1 VTIRAGSLVALL
13 RSRSGN
19 AAVEFALIAP
29 LLLGMLLGMIDVGMG
44 FYQEMEVEN
53 AAQAGAQYALV
64 KGWDVSAVG
73 TAVAQASTMSDISL
87 APAPSSQE
95 WLGCASGTAITPSS
109 PGEKCANGD
118 PPATY
123 VTVTAQA
130 TYVPI
135 FSLAL
140 SLSPLVDL
148 NLWGGSATVPLTAQ
162 ATIRVQ

>member
-1 VTIRAGSLVALL
+1 VSIRAGSLVALL

-29 LLLGMLLGMIDVGMG
+29 LLLAMLVGMVDVGMG

-53 AAQAGAQYALV
+53 AAQVGAQYALV
-64 KGWDVSAVG
+64 KGWDVTAVG

-95 WLGCASGTAITPSS
+95 WYGCASGTTITPSS
-109 PGEKCANGD
+109 QGD
-118 PPATY
+118 PCPAGGVAATY

-140 SLSPLVDL
+140 SLSPLI
-148 NLWGGSATVPLTAQ
+148 NLGFWGGSATVPLTAQ
-162 ATIRVQ
+162 ATVRVQ